1 MFKGEKDVI
10 LIVNIFCFV
19 YFYMNVIFTIISDFS
34 DTS

>member
-10 LIVNIFCFV
+10 LIVNIFCLF
-19 YFYMNVIFTIISDFS
+19 YFYMNVTFTIISDFS